1 MRVFETEHYVFHY
14 GDNEPCNGFAA
25 QLDREFMEY
34 VGLFPLDQA
43 LEQRMAQRLQDGCK

>member
-1 MRVFETEHYVFHY
+1 MNHAT
-14 GDNEPCNGFAA
+14 GSQPN
-25 QLDREFMEY
+25 LDREFMEY